1 MKRQTDPYDKT
12 KKYIFKQIAQ
22 KLTQVFPCPRV
33 WSSQQKKGAE
43 CEGADDSTLGQCE
56 ELNETL

>member
-22 KLTQVFPCPRV
+22 KLTQVFPYPPGLKQ
-33 WSSQQKKGAE
+33 STE
-43 CEGADDSTLGQCE
+43 EGC
-56 ELNETL
+56 